1 MAPLLAHSLPI
12 RPGSL
17 FKEETL
23 GFTLPRA
30 GGSPWAAKLSEWVVL
45 CVVLCGAHHALGP
58 ALDFH
63 CGPRLLLQ
71 GHLNGLPLSLPLS
84 QSCKCP

>member
-1 MAPLLAHSLPI
+1 MTPPLAHSLPT
-12 RPGSL
+12 RSGPL

-30 GGSPWAAKLSEWVVL
+30 GDSLWALKLSECVVL
-45 CVVLCGAHHALGP
+45 CVVLCGARHAFGP

-63 CGPRLLLQ
+63 CGPRLLPQ
-71 GHLNGLPLSLPLS
+71 DHPNGLPLPLS
-84 QSCKCP
+84 QSCKCPY